1 MNLQK
6 LLTESIL
13 GSAAHVFT
21 TMLGQDLPHTQVS
34 IEAGTPDANDGIA
47 SFIGIAGAWAGTGSI
62 TCSPALACRLCSR
75 MLMVEVTAV
84 DEEVLVAVA
93 ELTNIIIGGVKTDL
107 EAHLGPLGLS
117 LPTVVFG
124 RNFKTR
130 SSARHEWIV
139 VDFHWD
145 GEPLMVR
152 ICLAPNQRT
161 GRVPATHLCTIEV

>member
-1 MNLQK
+1 MNLQS
-6 LLTESIL
+6 LLTQSIL
-13 GSAAHVFT
+13 ESAAHVFT
-21 TMLGQDLPHTQVS
+21 TMLGQDLPYTQVS
-34 IEAGTPDANDGIA
+34 IEAGTPDANHGVA
-47 SFIGIAGAWAGTGSI
+47 SFIGIAGEWAGTGSI

-75 MLMVEVTAV
+75 MLLVEVTAV
-84 DEEVLVAVA
+84 DEEVLDAIA

-107 EAHLGPLGLS
+107 ESHLGPLGLS

-139 VDFHWD
+139 VAFHWD
-145 GEPLMVR
+145 GEPLMIK

-161 GRVPATHLCTIEV
+161 GRAPATHLCAIEV